1 MTHSEVVEL
10 LILLVCYFS
19 SGPPS
24 PGRIKERKLDEF
36 YPRNFLDT
44 FIQLN
49 AWEKNPP
56 FKKSVNIFN
65 WKSCTSPCLNVN
77 YRFRMAI
84 LRNNHFFLSLSK
96 ELSSLSAR
104 VRLFPF
110 KKDFFPIPWEN
121 RDDVNFCIRGMKL
134 RLIRAFL
141 LLLDFHILT
150 GQGFLDLFKIGFF
163 LKNKNFGLVNY

>member
-1 MTHSEVVEL
+1 MPHSEVVDFL
-10 LILLVCYFS
+10 LLLVCYFS

-84 LRNNHFFLSLSK
+84 LRNNHFFLSLQGIK
-96 ELSSLSAR
+96 FTLSSSPS
-104 VRLFPF
+104 FSIQE
-110 KKDFFPIPWEN
+110 KFFPIPWEN

>member
-1 MTHSEVVEL
+1 MPHSEVVEL
-10 LILLVCYFS
+10 LLLLVCYFS

-84 LRNNHFFLSLSK
+84 LRNNHFFLSLQGIK
-96 ELSSLSAR
+96 FTFSSNPSFSIQER
-104 VRLFPF
+104 
-110 KKDFFPIPWEN
+110 FFSN
-121 RDDVNFCIRGMKL
+121 SMGKSRRCQ
-134 RLIRAFL
+134 FL
-141 LLLDFHILT
+141 HSWNETSID
-150 GQGFLDLFKIGFF
+150 
-163 LKNKNFGLVNY
+163 

>member
-10 LILLVCYFS
+10 LLLLVCYFS

-56 FKKSVNIFN
+56 FKKSVNMFN

-84 LRNNHFFLSLSK
+84 LRNNHFFLSLQGIKFTFSSSPSFSIQENFFRFHGK
-96 ELSSLSAR
+96 IETMSIFAFVEWNFDWLELFFYFWISISL
-104 VRLFPF
+104 
-110 KKDFFPIPWEN
+110 
-121 RDDVNFCIRGMKL
+121 
-134 RLIRAFL
+134 
-141 LLLDFHILT
+141 
-150 GQGFLDLFKIGFF
+150 
-163 LKNKNFGLVNY
+163 LVKAVWIYSR